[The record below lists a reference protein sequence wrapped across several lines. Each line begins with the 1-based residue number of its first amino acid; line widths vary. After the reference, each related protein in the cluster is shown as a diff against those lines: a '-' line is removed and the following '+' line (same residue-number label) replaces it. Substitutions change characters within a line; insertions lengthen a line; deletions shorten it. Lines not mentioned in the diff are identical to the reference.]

1 MATSHKEY
9 FHYVPV
15 SERDVQW
22 GLYVTGA
29 GCGDW
34 QAGDP
39 YPQRRHPDVYQFT
52 WNKGRVLPE
61 YQLVLITRGE
71 GIFESGPT
79 GAKPIHAAAVL
90 LTLPGVWHR
99 YRPSKETGWEER
111 WVGMNG
117 EQLHRLQRQGIINP
131 EKSILHVADCSELV
145 ELFDDLLNRV
155 EQNPTRTHTIAA
167 VALQILASSLELV
180 EAQPLPQRTVPMQS
194 AEDAIVAEAIQFIW
208 DHSQRPMT
216 IDDVVSQLPVGRRS
230 LERRFRKALGR
241 SLLEEITRC
250 RLQRAKQL
258 LEETSL
264 PISQIA
270 AAAGFSKTD
279 RMNEVFQRAEGV
291 SPWAYRRNRRDS

>member
-1 MATSHKEY
+1 MPTSRKEY

-22 GLYVTGA
+22 GLYVTGV

-34 QAGDP
+34 GPNDP
-39 YPQRRHPDVYQFT
+39 YPRRRHPDVYQYT

-61 YQLVLITRGE
+61 YQIVLITRGG

-79 GAKPIHAAAVL
+79 GTKRINADSILITV
-90 LTLPGVWHR
+90 PGVWHR
-99 YRPSKETGWEER
+99 YRPNNETGWEEY

-117 EQLHRLQRQGIINP
+117 EQLHRLQRQGIIGPENP
-131 EKSILHVADCSELV
+131 ILKIADCAEL
-145 ELFDDLLNRV
+145 ESLFSNLIDRV
-155 EQNPTRTHTIAA
+155 RQNPQRTHTIAA
-167 VALQILASSLELV
+167 VALQILAASLELV
-180 EAQPLPQRTVPMQS
+180 EAQPLPQRTTPMHS

-216 IDDVVSQLPVGRRS
+216 IDDVVEQLPVGRRS

-241 SLLEEITRC
+241 SLLDEITRC

-258 LEETSL
+258 LEETTL
-264 PISQIA
+264 PISQVA

-279 RMNEVFQRAEGV
+279 RMNEVFQRDEGL
-291 SPWAYRRNRRDS
+291 SPWAYRRKHQEP